1 MPLEEDSFCIYKGG
15 GRERERERES
25 TAGKNQAKQIEVFL
39 EWKLCIWMLQIGA
52 LASWTI
58 WVLFL
63 LQQRLA

>member
-1 MPLEEDSFCIYKGG
+1 VKRRGE
-15 GRERERERES
+15 RERERERES
-25 TAGKNQAKQIEVFL
+25 TAGKNQAKQIEVLL
-39 EWKLCIWMLQIGA
+39 EWKLCIWVLQIGA